1 MAGSKEYDIIFM
13 DVQMPGMNGL
23 EATTVIKQT
32 LPQEKLPVIIAVTA
46 NALKGDRELC
56 LEAGMDEYIS
66 KPLRSEAIS
75 SIIGKFF

>member
-1 MAGSKEYDIIFM
+1 M

-23 EATTVIKQT
+23 EATSRIRETQ
-32 LPQEKLPVIIAVTA
+32 PSDSQPVIIAVTA

-66 KPLRSEAIS
+66 KPLRSETIVKV
-75 SIIGKFF
+75 IGKFF